1 MLEEKKIL
9 LQFLSTENI
18 IYYTIG
24 TRGSSVKLEQED
36 YEILYQKLGQKWHNE
51 NDKLILFEYY
61 LDGSFNIERQ
71 KTVFDYR
78 IREQTKKYYTFVEVT
93 REEVIATYNTF
104 VDFFEEVRVKDLQR
118 AKDQVRNQLRE
129 ARTIFKQNVVVMRN
143 DLLVKSDWTQM
154 LDVTF
159 KHQGEKELW
168 HKYRQYLRDMSDLED
183 WSDNIMR
190 VEFPITPKEYY
201 QIDPQETVEYL
212 TDSSHFENKSIV
224 HAKMKLIRFMEQLGL
239 PSLIADAE
247 TNDLDYEKAKK
258 SLEKALSKIDEA
270 FELPSLTVL
279 PFSNEITLDSIID
292 SVENNTLE

>member
-1 MLEEKKIL
+1 MSEEKKIL

-18 IYYTIG
+18 IYYTMG
-24 TRGSSVKLEQED
+24 TRGTSVKLEQED
-36 YEILYQKLGQKWHNE
+36 YEILYQKIGQKWHNE

-78 IREQTKKYYTFVEVT
+78 TREQTTKYYPFIEVT
-93 REEVIATYNTF
+93 QEEVIATYNIF
-104 VDFFEEVRVKDLQR
+104 VEFFEEVRIKDLQR
-118 AKDQVRNQLRE
+118 AKDQVRSQLRE

-154 LDVTF
+154 PDVKF
-159 KHQGEKELW
+159 KREGEKELW
-168 HKYRQYLRDMSDLED
+168 HKYRQYLRDMSELED
-183 WSDNIMR
+183 WSGNVMR

-201 QIDPQETVEYL
+201 QIDPQKTTEYL
-212 TDSSHFENKSIV
+212 TDSTHFENKSIV
-224 HAKMKLIRFMEQLGL
+224 YAKMKLIRFMEQLGL

-247 TNDLDYEKAKK
+247 SNDLDYEKAKK
-258 SLEKALSKIDEA
+258 SLDKALSKIDEA

-279 PFSNEITLDSIID
+279 PFKNEDTLDSIINT
-292 SVENNTLE
+292 VENNTLE

>member
-36 YEILYQKLGQKWHNE
+36 YEILHQKLGQKWHNE

-78 IREQTKKYYTFVEVT
+78 TREQTKKYYTFVEVT
-93 REEVIATYNTF
+93 QEEVIATYNTF

-159 KHQGEKELW
+159 KRQGEKELW

-183 WSDNIMR
+183 WSGNIMR

-201 QIDPQETVEYL
+201 QIDSQETVEYL

-224 HAKMKLIRFMEQLGL
+224 YAKMKLIRFMEQLGL

-258 SLEKALSKIDEA
+258 SLEKALFKIDEA

-279 PFSNEITLDSIID
+279 PFPNENTLDSIID